1 MSRIR
6 TDGMSQFVP
15 LLERAGPAEQQ
26 LLFLETAEPYRT
38 NVGIVSDT
46 PAFAEVIVYDAGGT
60 EALRTVLSTEGGV
73 AQLQLTQRLVN
84 GRATVRFLG
93 GTGRA
98 YASLVDNRTGDAT
111 YVAGQ

>member
-1 MSRIR
+1 
-6 TDGMSQFVP
+6 
-15 LLERAGPAEQQ
+15 
-26 LLFLETAEPYRT
+26 
-38 NVGIVSDT
+38 VS
-46 PAFAEVIVYDAGGT
+46 EVVRST
-60 EALRTVLSTEGGV
+60 LSTDGGV
-73 AQLQLTQRLVN
+73 AQFQVTQRIVN